1 MLYQQ
6 YGWSPTH
13 LKVDIMT
20 SIDPPVSCS
29 QVQKSLAWLVA
40 VRWRAPCNLENRG
53 FHQFYRQRWGFSWWK
68 WQLLVGRSFFFV
80 KSRLVKVWLDEQFR
94 ILLLNLTV
102 FIDLTQCRLGFIYHR
117 NNNCEL
123 IFSKSGWDIWIVL
136 FFPWKTKIFMENIMG
151 QSGKFWWDIDGILVK
166 YWDLWASLSISE
178 LWDPI

>member
-1 MLYQQ
+1 MVDFTLPRLMTPEGIVVTSLEWWWIGFRGTPQWLWLSIANRYPSMAISCYIYIYQQ
-6 YGWSPTH
+6 YGWSPH

-40 VRWRAPCNLENRG
+40 VRWRAPCNSENRG

-80 KSRLVKVWLDEQFR
+80 KSRLVKVWLDEEFR

-102 FIDLTQCRLGFIYHR
+102 FI
-117 NNNCEL
+117 NA
-123 IFSKSGWDIWIVL
+123 V
-136 FFPWKTKIFMENIMG
+136 
-151 QSGKFWWDIDGILVK
+151 
-166 YWDLWASLSISE
+166 
-178 LWDPI
+178 